1 MKLKR
6 IGTVHC
12 DVGASPL
19 WDVMD
24 QSLYFVDVTAAVLWR
39 YDPARETFAKW
50 KMQSMIGSL
59 ALRENGGA
67 VVALQDGF
75 HRFSFHNNTTAPIC
89 RPRMDDRTQLSAG
102 KVDRRGRFV
111 AATAPRSSN
120 ETAPLGCWYALDETH
135 QATQLEAGFGSGN
148 GLCWSPNGGTF
159 YFSDSVAKTIYAY
172 DYDLGTGTLSNRRV
186 FADSTPF
193 GGSPEGMT
201 VDVGGRVWVAISG
214 GGKIVC
220 FEPNGSVARAID
232 VPVPLVSSVM
242 FGGPSLDRLYFTSV
256 DEAAVGKGP
265 RDPQGGGLFVIEG
278 LAVRGLSEPRYA
290 G

>member
-1 MKLKR
+1 MTGKPRRGVRRQTSFRGARTGHDRASALFDKSVAHRRPYIGRMKLKR

-12 DVGASPL
+12 DVGEGPL

-89 RPRMDDRTQLSAG
+89 KPRIDERAQFSAG

-111 AATAPRSSN
+111 AATAPRSRQEDS
-120 ETAPLGCWYALDETH
+120 PPGRLYALDERH
-135 QATQLEAGFGSGN
+135 EATQLDEGFGITN
-148 GLCWSPNGGTF
+148 GLCWSPDGGTF
-159 YFSDSVAKTIYAY
+159 YYSDALANIVYAY
-172 DYDLGTGTLSNRRV
+172 DYGLDTGSVSNRRV
-186 FADSTPF
+186 LADTTPF
-193 GGSPEGMT
+193 GGRPEGIT
-201 VDVGGRVWVAISG
+201 VDIEGRVW
-214 GGKIVC
+214 
-220 FEPNGSVARAID
+220 
-232 VPVPLVSSVM
+232 
-242 FGGPSLDRLYFTSV
+242 
-256 DEAAVGKGP
+256 
-265 RDPQGGGLFVIEG
+265 
-278 LAVRGLSEPRYA
+278 
-290 G
+290 